1 MALNIPSEL
10 AFVLNL
16 LGFDWPEL
24 DEDEIHRAAHI
35 MRQFSDDIQG
45 TMDEVGAR
53 VTGDVPSAVTANAAS
68 SYSEAWEESQSSMGE
83 FCELIDGAAT
93 GVDLAA
99 DAVLALKLKVIA
111 ELVITA
117 AQLAAATAAAFAT
130 FGLAAAAQPA
140 IILARKKIMDIIVG
154 EMVAAAVIQIIT
166 LVQDPLTDVLESV
179 LDEILDAPVV
189 SSAVGQVEE
198 YQTDYAALEQASRD
212 MDRSAR
218 EQERLGEDFMAQIMS
233 LQISTAG

>member
-1 MALNIPSEL
+1 MALTIPSEL

-24 DEDEIHRAAHI
+24 DEDEIHRAAQI
-35 MRQFSDDIQG
+35 LRQFAEDIQG
-45 TMDEVGAR
+45 SMDEVGDR
-53 VTGDVPSAVTANAAS
+53 VTGDVPKAVSANAAS
-68 SYSEAWEESQSSMGE
+68 SYAEAWDESRSSMGE
-83 FCELIDGAAT
+83 FRELLDGAAT

-130 FGLAAAAQPA
+130 AGLAAAAQPA
-140 IILARKKIMDIIVG
+140 IIFARKKFIDYVVG
-154 EMVAAAVIQIIT
+154 EMVAAAIIQIIT
-166 LVQDPLTDVLESV
+166 LVQEPLTDVLETV
-179 LDEILDAPVV
+179 LDNILDAPIVTA
-189 SSAVGQVEE
+189 AVGKVEE
-198 YQTDYAALEQASRD
+198 YQVDYAALETASRD

-218 EQERLGEDFMAQIMS
+218 EQERLGEEFMAQILS

>member
-1 MALNIPSEL
+1 MALTIPSEL

-24 DEDEIHRAAHI
+24 DEDEIHRGAQ
-35 MRQFSDDIQG
+35 MLRQFADDIQG
-45 TMDEVGAR
+45 TMDEVGSR
-53 VTGDVPSAVTANAAS
+53 VTGDVPGAVTANAAR
-68 SYSEAWEESQSSMGE
+68 SYTDAWDESQSSMGE
-83 FCELIDGAAT
+83 FCELLDGAAT

-154 EMVAAAVIQIIT
+154 ELVAAAIVQVIT
-166 LVQDPLTDVLESV
+166 LVQEPLTELLEHV
-179 LDEILDAPVV
+179 LDEIVDAPIMAG
-189 SSAVGQVEE
+189 AVGQVEE
-198 YQTDYAALEQASRD
+198 YQVDYAALEQASND

-218 EQERLGEDFMAQIMS
+218 EQERLGEDFMAQIGT

>member
-212 MDRSAR
+212 MDRSSR

>member
-1 MALNIPSEL
+1 
-10 AFVLNL
+10 
-16 LGFDWPEL
+16 
-24 DEDEIHRAAHI
+24 
-35 MRQFSDDIQG
+35 
-45 TMDEVGAR
+45 MDAR
-53 VTGDVPSAVTANAAS
+53 VTGDVPGAVSANAAR
-68 SYSEAWEESQSSMGE
+68 SYADAWDESQSSMGE
-83 FCELIDGAAT
+83 LCELLDGAAT

-140 IILARKKIMDIIVG
+140 IILARKKIMDLIVG
-154 EMVAAAVIQIIT
+154 EMVAAAILQIVT
-166 LVQDPLTDVLESV
+166 LVQEPLTDVLESV
-179 LDEILDAPVV
+179 LDDILEAPVMAG
-189 SSAVGQVEE
+189 AVGQVEE
-198 YQTDYAALEQASRD
+198 YQVDYAALEQASSD

-218 EQERLGEDFMAQIMS
+218 EQERLGEEFLAQIGS